1 MTVRGDASTPVGGA
15 PAVPVGGPTGLDAG
29 YLRLRELAVTSLGS
43 WAAPDGRQEELR
55 QDYLRHLRREDG
67 ACAKSGPP
75 AHLTVGAL
83 VVAGPERVDGTALR
97 AGAGPMGVQELA
109 AARVLLVLHG
119 KARRWF
125 QPGGHLEPDDADL
138 LAAARREATEET
150 GLTGLVFDPEP
161 LQLERHALSGVFGT
175 CREHLDVRFLALAP
189 RLHEVRVSAES
200 DDVRWWPVDDV
211 PEPSVAGL
219 VAAGLAR
226 LRDRA
231 PTRP

>member
-1 MTVRGDASTPVGGA
+1 MTVGSPPAAAAGGSA
-15 PAVPVGGPTGLDAG
+15 GLDPG
-29 YLRLRELAVTSLGS
+29 YLRLREHALSSLIEWS
-43 WAAPDGRQEELR
+43 APDGPQEALR
-55 QDYLRHLRREDG
+55 QDYLRHLRREPA
-67 ACAKSGPP
+67 ACAKSGTP

-83 VVAGPERVDGTALR
+83 VLADVPDGPG
-97 AGAGPMGVQELA
+97 GVGDLA

-119 KARRWF
+119 KAKRWY

-138 LAAARREATEET
+138 LAAALREATEET
-150 GLTGLVFDPEP
+150 GLTGLVIDPEP
-161 LQLERHALSGVFGT
+161 LHLDRHTLSGAFGT

-189 RLHEVRVSAES
+189 RPHEARVSAES
-200 DDVRWWPVDDV
+200 DDVRWWRVDDL

-231 PTRP
+231 STRP